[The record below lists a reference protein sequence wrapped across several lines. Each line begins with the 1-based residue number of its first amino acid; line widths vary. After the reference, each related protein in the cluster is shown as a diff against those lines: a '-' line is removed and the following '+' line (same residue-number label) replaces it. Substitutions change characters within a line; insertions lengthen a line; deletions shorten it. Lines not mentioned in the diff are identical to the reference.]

1 MAKKYDT
8 NPLDP
13 DFPEKAKAA
22 AAAAETDIEMETQTL
37 PYRGSETRRFAEP
50 TPIDAQTRKFAPDDV
65 SAYSTQYSPPFNGQY
80 VPANYSPYGL
90 TQEDRSHNR
99 KVAKIGL
106 PENILTAVPYIPWWP
121 GFIAGL
127 VLLFLGPKSETKV
140 RFHAAQAL
148 AAHVAIWIVGTILG
162 IAGSAIHIGD
172 VGSGIFSVVM
182 GVMLVIFAIRAWQG
196 KAIHIQSVDVL
207 TNWLEEKITPRS

>member
-1 MAKKYDT
+1 
-8 NPLDP
+8 
-13 DFPEKAKAA
+13 
-22 AAAAETDIEMETQTL
+22 
-37 PYRGSETRRFAEP
+37 
-50 TPIDAQTRKFAPDDV
+50 
-65 SAYSTQYSPPFNGQY
+65 
-80 VPANYSPYGL
+80 
-90 TQEDRSHNR
+90 
-99 KVAKIGL
+99 
-106 PENILTAVPYIPWWP
+106 LTAVPYIPWWP

-127 VLLFLGPKSETKV
+127 VLLFLVPKSETKV